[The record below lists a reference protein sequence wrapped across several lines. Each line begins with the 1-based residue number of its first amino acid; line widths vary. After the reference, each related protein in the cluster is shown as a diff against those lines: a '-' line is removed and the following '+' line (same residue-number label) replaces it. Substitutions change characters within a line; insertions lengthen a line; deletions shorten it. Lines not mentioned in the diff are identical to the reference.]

1 MVGPPSEQKSDG
13 GALLGIRMG
22 DMYTKIMEHYFL
34 GNKIS
39 DYLVAGIALLTGF
52 LIINVC
58 VRHIMNR
65 IKKIAEKTTTTI
77 DDFFVGVFEKLAV
90 PFLYLLAVY
99 VSIKSLT
106 FHSYFERGFNYFCLA
121 VIIVFISRFV
131 VMLAEYGFKTYL
143 AKGGYDRALERSLQ
157 GILVVVR
164 ILVWGG
170 AIIFFL
176 DNLGFK
182 ISAVIA
188 GLGIGGVA
196 VALAAQA
203 ILKDLFSY
211 FSIIFDQPFKIGD
224 FIIVG
229 DFMGTIEYIGI
240 KTTRIR
246 SLGGEMLVF
255 SNSDLTDSR
264 VRNYRLMEKRRV
276 VFKLG
281 VVYETPTEK
290 LKEIPGA
297 IESIIKNVKDAVFD
311 RAHFFSY
318 GDFSLI
324 FEIVYYVIGPDYNK
338 YMDVQQEINFAIKAE
353 FEKKRIEFAFPTQT
367 LYVNKT
373 DFKEGR

>member
-1 MVGPPSEQKSDG
+1 
-13 GALLGIRMG
+13 
-22 DMYTKIMEHYFL
+22 MYERILERIFL
-34 GNKIS
+34 GNRIS
-39 DYLVAGIALLTGF
+39 GYLIASIALLASF
-52 LIINVC
+52 FIINIVT
-58 VRHIMNR
+58 RHFIKR
-65 IKKIAEKTTTTI
+65 LKKISEKTSTTI
-77 DDFFVGVFEKLAV
+77 DDFLVSVLEKLAI

-99 VSIKSLT
+99 ASIKSIS
-106 FHSYFERGFNYFCLA
+106 FHPYFERSLNYFCLA
-121 VIIVFISRFV
+121 IVIIFISRFI
-131 VMLAEYGFKTYL
+131 VMLAGYGFKTYL
-143 AKGGYDRALERSLQ
+143 TKSGYDTALERSLQ
-157 GILVVVR
+157 GILVVIK

-211 FSIIFDQPFKIGD
+211 FSIIFDHPFKIGD

-229 DFMGTIEYIGI
+229 DFMGTIEHIGI

-264 VRNYRLMEKRRV
+264 VRNYKLMGKRRV

-281 VVYETPTEK
+281 IVYETPTDK
-290 LKEIPGA
+290 LKEIPKI
-297 IESIIKNVKDAVFD
+297 IENIIKNIKDAVFD

-324 FEIVYYVIGPDYNK
+324 FEIVYYVAGADYNK
-338 YMDVQQEINFAIKAE
+338 YMDIQQEINFAIKEE
-353 FEKKRIEFAFPTQT
+353 FERMEIEFAFPTQT

-373 DFKEGR
+373 EYK